1 MQNPDWGN
9 VCLSFYN
16 VPNTQEIRIK
26 FKNKSGG
33 IGVGIGNTDEDLGYV
48 NIEIDTVRRD
58 KYRHQRGCS
67 CKEYELQ
74 DADSGYATIEV
85 QYVAY
90 F

>member
-1 MQNPDWGN
+1 MQDPDWGN
-9 VCLSFYN
+9 AVLSFYN

-33 IGVGIGNTDEDLGYV
+33 LGGIGTDEDLGYV
-48 NIEIDTVRRD
+48 NIEIDAVRRD
-58 KYRHQRGCS
+58 KFRHQRGCS
-67 CKEYELQ
+67 YKEYELQ
-74 DADSGYATIEV
+74 DADSGYATVEV